1 MNTYIYKT
9 KKYIIAQILWDLAG
23 VICLAFSP
31 LLQQWLFDYG
41 LQSPLKKIVMVILA
55 YGALLVFYTLSQY
68 FCALYAFKGGIKFEN
83 LLKRD
88 FLYSLFHMESSKFY
102 KHSIG
107 EYVSLQGNDITA
119 LEQDYL
125 EPVISIIRCV
135 NMIIVY
141 GVVLFF
147 GVDWR
152 IALVIILTSIF
163 AILIPRMIGK
173 SLTDA
178 RSTYQEQMA

>member
-9 KKYIIAQILWDLAG
+9 KKYMIAQILWDLAG

-68 FCALYAFKGGIKFEN
+68 FCVLYAFKGGIKFEN

-147 GVDWR
+147 GVD
-152 IALVIILTSIF
+152 
-163 AILIPRMIGK
+163 
-173 SLTDA
+173 
-178 RSTYQEQMA
+178 

>member
-68 FCALYAFKGGIKFEN
+68 FCVLYAFKGGIKFEN
-83 LLKRD
+83 LL
-88 FLYSLFHMESSKFY
+88 LQQWLFDY
-102 KHSIG
+102 G
-107 EYVSLQGNDITA
+107 LQSPLKKIVMA
-119 LEQDYL
+119 
-125 EPVISIIRCV
+125 
-135 NMIIVY
+135 NMFPY
-141 GVVLFF
+141 
-147 GVDWR
+147 R
-152 IALVIILTSIF
+152 EMILQ
-163 AILIPRMIGK
+163 R
-173 SLTDA
+173 
-178 RSTYQEQMA
+178 

>member
-41 LQSPLKKIVMVILA
+41 LQSPLKKIVMVVLA

-88 FLYSLFHMESSKFY
+88 FFVFF
-102 KHSIG
+102 
-107 EYVSLQGNDITA
+107 VS
-119 LEQDYL
+119 
-125 EPVISIIRCV
+125 
-135 NMIIVY
+135 Y
-141 GVVLFF
+141 GIFKVL
-147 GVDWR
+147 
-152 IALVIILTSIF
+152 
-163 AILIPRMIGK
+163 
-173 SLTDA
+173 
-178 RSTYQEQMA
+178 

>member
-68 FCALYAFKGGIKFEN
+68 FCVLYAFKGGIKFEN

-88 FLYSLFHMESSKFY
+88 FLYYSVRAGLSGTGYQYHTLR
-102 KHSIG
+102 KHD
-107 EYVSLQGNDITA
+107 N
-119 LEQDYL
+119 
-125 EPVISIIRCV
+125 CV
-135 NMIIVY
+135 WCRAV
-141 GVVLFF
+141 F
-147 GVDWR
+147 
-152 IALVIILTSIF
+152 
-163 AILIPRMIGK
+163 
-173 SLTDA
+173 
-178 RSTYQEQMA
+178 RS

>member
-1 MNTYIYKT
+1 MGFGRCYLSGFFTVAST
-9 KKYIIAQILWDLAG
+9 MAVWLWA
-23 VICLAFSP
+23 AKP
-31 LLQQWLFDYG
+31 
-41 LQSPLKKIVMVILA
+41 
-55 YGALLVFYTLSQY
+55 SQ
-68 FCALYAFKGGIKFEN
+68 KD
-83 LLKRD
+83 RD
-88 FLYSLFHMESSKFY
+88 
-102 KHSIG
+102 G

-152 IALVIILTSIF
+152 IALVIILASIF

-178 RSTYQEQMA
+178 RSTYQEQMAEYVTEITDLLEGFRVINQMTVGKILDKHEHVLNETAEKRYQYGKKNCHHCKCKYFHEFSR

>member
-68 FCALYAFKGGIKFEN
+68 FCVLYAFKGGIKFEN

-119 LEQDYL
+119 L
-125 EPVISIIRCV
+125 
-135 NMIIVY
+135 
-141 GVVLFF
+141 
-147 GVDWR
+147 
-152 IALVIILTSIF
+152 
-163 AILIPRMIGK
+163 
-173 SLTDA
+173 
-178 RSTYQEQMA
+178 